1 MCSEEGNNEP
11 TTEAAETPSANEATD
26 NADDTVDIGE
36 TDETN
41 EAVKTTTESKNPAD
55 KEDSLG
61 DHQGHTDQSDS
72 HNDTGEQ
79 SEAASLQPTESEG
92 QSDGIQLT
100 SVQKGTKIH
109 QSTDLS
115 NSKGSKLEKTDSL
128 LPFRVHFMKE
138 ENDSCTSDSPSND
151 TQTSNLTYL

>member
-11 TTEAAETPSANEATD
+11 TTEVAETPSANEATD
-26 NADDTVDIGE
+26 NADDTVDTGE

-41 EAVKTTTESKNPAD
+41 EAVKTTTESKSLAD
-55 KEDSLG
+55 KENSLG
-61 DHQGHTDQSDS
+61 DHTVSDS
-72 HNDTGEQ
+72 HSDTGEQ
-79 SEAASLQPTESEG
+79 SQAASLQPTESEG
-92 QSDGIQLT
+92 QADGKQLT
-100 SVQKGTKIH
+100 SVQKETKIH

-138 ENDSCTSDSPSND
+138 ENDGCTSDGPSDD